1 MLRCAIMEYDKEWDD
16 TLLHMEMFYNAQVHE
31 STKMAPHEIVYGS
44 ILTSAADRLTGKSTE
59 QIST

>member
-1 MLRCAIMEYDKEWDD
+1 MEYRKNWDEI
-16 TLLHMEMFYNAQVHE
+16 LLHMDMFYNAQVHE

-59 QIST
+59 QNST